1 MCIIFVRSISKDCSA
16 IYILVFS
23 LLETTNKARWL
34 HITREYDNN
43 EKE

>member
-34 HITREYDNN
+34 HITQEYDNN